1 LQDLLQNA
9 DMEQIAPGIQHWK
22 AVHSNLGV
30 EVSSYWL
37 PELRLLLDPIAVPDE
52 VDGVEHILLS
62 CRHHTR
68 DSLEAAE
75 RFGATI
81 AAPRTGMHEFG
92 EDTPIEPYDF
102 GERLLGGAV
111 TAHEVGG
118 LSPDETALHIP
129 PANALSVAD
138 GAIRYGDDLH
148 FVPDRYMDDPD
159 RDKADLKRGFGEL
172 AERLDFDVLL
182 LAHGTPYPSGGREA
196 LRRFAES

>member
-9 DMEQIAPGIQHWK
+9 AMDEIAPGVLHWK
-22 AVHSNLGV
+22 AVHPNLGI
-30 EVSSYWL
+30 EVSSYWF

-68 DSLEAAE
+68 DSLDAAG

-81 AAPRTGMHEFG
+81 QAPRTGMHEFG
-92 EDTPIEPYDF
+92 EDTPIQPYDF
-102 GERLLGGAV
+102 DDPLLGGAV

-138 GAIRYGDDLH
+138 GAMRYGDDLH
-148 FVPDRYMDDPD
+148 FVPDQYMDDPD
-159 RDKADLKRGFGEL
+159 KDKADLKRGFGEL
-172 AERLDFDVLL
+172 ADQLDFDVLL
-182 LAHGTPYPSGGREA
+182 LAHGDPIASGGREA